1 MTAGA
6 SRRRDRIDWLG
17 DSGRPAQDD
26 DLMRLLDAAYGAGPE
41 EAEIM
46 RAQARLR
53 QAVAQAR
60 GPVVYYGSA
69 PRTSIGTV
77 FAAVGERGLVALD
90 FGVDERTF
98 VERVRARSRGSVI
111 RSQAKAEEALQ
122 QVREY
127 LAAKRARFDL
137 PLDLGGTSEF
147 QRKVLL
153 VAAQIPRGQYRTYH
167 QVAQAIGKPK
177 AARAVGQALGH
188 NPVPL
193 VIPCHRVLGSDG
205 SLHGY
210 SGGGGLKTKAWLL
223 RLEGVRLP
231 ETG

>member
-1 MTAGA
+1 MTADAVGEQDVIA
-6 SRRRDRIDWLG
+6 WLG
-17 DSGRPAQDD
+17 DSGRPARTD
-26 DLMRLLDAAYGAGPE
+26 DLMKTLDAAYAGGPG
-41 EAEIM
+41 EAEVL

-53 QAVAQAR
+53 QAVARAQ
-60 GPVVYYGSA
+60 GPVVYYGYT

-77 FAAVGERGLVALD
+77 FVAVSERGLVALD
-90 FGVDERTF
+90 FGLDEQAF
-98 VERVRARSRGSVI
+98 VERVRARSRRSVI
-111 RSQAKAEEALQ
+111 RSQPKAEEILR
-122 QVREY
+122 QVQEY
-127 LAAKRARFDL
+127 LADERDRFDL
-137 PLDLGGTSEF
+137 PLDLGGASDF

-153 VAAQIPRGQYRTYH
+153 AAAQIPRGQIRTYH

-223 RLEGVRLP
+223 RLEGVQLP
-231 ETG
+231 EAS